1 MARIYKTIIIGFFL
15 VMLILPNILMLF
27 DINNKIELNE
37 NKAGAKLPT
46 WTSNIPV
53 LAKETR
59 RYYLDNFGFKK
70 VSFLFYAYVKST
82 ILNENPL
89 PNRVVEG
96 KEGWFFLG
104 DFAQNVFS
112 NNSGA
117 KTIMPQEK
125 VFLEKNINSYFENS
139 KSAGIPFYMVVC
151 PDKHQIYNEFLP
163 FKLSDRISKFDAV
176 LKSLS
181 DKDKRLVLLQEELLK
196 RKREDK
202 IYFKTDSHWNDLGA
216 FYGFNALIEKMQIDF
231 PALRTLSVAEFNF
244 NTKMVG
250 RKDLT
255 NMINHDAKE
264 EVLELTPKNSNDT
277 QQNSFYNGVRVRKF
291 FNPEKK
297 LKVVVFHDSYSF
309 ALMKYFVA
317 TFKESVFVKSY
328 PNYELIENEK
338 PDIVILE
345 MVNRKLED
353 ICAKQVF

>member
-1 MARIYKTIIIGFFL
+1 MARIYKTILTGFFL
-15 VMLILPNILMLF
+15 VMLILPNILMFF
-27 DINNKIELNE
+27 DINNKIELSE
-37 NKAGAKLPT
+37 NKAVSKLPT
-46 WTSNIPV
+46 WTSNISV

-70 VSFLFYAYVKST
+70 VSFLFYSYVKST

-104 DFAQNVFS
+104 DFAKNVFS

-125 VFLEKNINSYFENS
+125 VFLEKNINSYFEKS

-163 FKLSDRISKFDAV
+163 FKLSDRTSKFDAV
-176 LKSLS
+176 LNSLNH
-181 DKDKRLVLLQEELLK
+181 KNPHLLLLKEELLK
-196 RKREDK
+196 CKAEHK

-216 FYGFNALIEKMQIDF
+216 LYGFNALIEKMQIDF
-231 PALRTLSVAEFNF
+231 PTLRTLSAAEFNF
-244 NTKMVG
+244 NTKMAS

-255 NMINHDAKE
+255 NMINHDAEE
-264 EVLELTPKNSNDT
+264 EVLELVPKNSNDT

-291 FNPEKK
+291 FNSEKK

-317 TFKESVFVKSY
+317 TFRESVFVKSY
-328 PNYELIENEK
+328 PDYELIKKEK

-353 ICAKQVF
+353 ICSQQVF